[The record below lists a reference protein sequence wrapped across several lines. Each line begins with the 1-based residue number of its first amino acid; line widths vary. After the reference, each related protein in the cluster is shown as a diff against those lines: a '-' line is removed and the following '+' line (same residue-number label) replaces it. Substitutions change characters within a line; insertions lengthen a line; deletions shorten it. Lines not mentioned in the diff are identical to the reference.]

1 MVNWSEPQKQSAFG
15 IFMFAGKAFRQ
26 VVIVVLAAVGSL
38 VRKEKPFW
46 VWALSFGGIAA
57 FVFGKAFLE
66 YFFFT
71 FHVTEGQLI
80 IKKGIFSKKTLVIP
94 FERIQTV
101 QLHQN
106 LLHKIINHC
115 KVAIDT
121 AGTEETEVAIQS
133 LSYAKAISLKQLL
146 TKQTVSPL
154 TKEEE
159 DVEKT
164 IRLLP
169 RDLFKMAISANHL
182 ETFGLLFAFVIAR
195 FQDVKDLFGID
206 AADWVES
213 QGKQIAFTTQMIGL
227 MIFFVLAFSI
237 LISVLR
243 IVLKFSD
250 LTIHLGEKGFQLKHG
265 MLSSQQQFI
274 GSKKIQ
280 FIQWNANWIRRK
292 IGMYMFHIKTAGETD
307 LKKKQKIHVPV
318 TREEHLQKLGSYYQN
333 HLPSVNTQPG
343 TIQPQYFYRQI
354 VLIVLPVTVLAV
366 TTIWI
371 WWSWYALLFLIWSI
385 NYIIKTKIYQQ
396 NFKIWVND
404 DAIEISKGVWGR
416 QRLVINWHNL
426 QVITVQQSIYQRR
439 KRLANLSLQTASG
452 EVNIPYLQVEE
463 AQMLADHAAMKIES
477 SQRNWM

>member
-26 VVIVVLAAVGSL
+26 IIAIIIVFIGGLS
-38 VRKEKPFW
+38 RKEKPLIAW
-46 VWALSFGGIAA
+46 VLAFGGIAL

-66 YFFFT
+66 YFYFT
-71 FHVTEGQLI
+71 FQVSEGQLI

-121 AGTEETEVAIQS
+121 AGSEETEVAIQS
-133 LSYAKAISLKQLL
+133 LSYNKAISLKELL
-146 TKQTVSPL
+146 TQQVASPV
-154 TKEEE
+154 TKEEA
-159 DVEKT
+159 VEKT
-164 IRLLP
+164 IRLSP
-169 RDLFKMAISANHL
+169 SDLFKMALSANHL
-182 ETFGLLFAFVIAR
+182 ETFGLLLAFVIAR
-195 FQDVKDLFGID
+195 FEDVKDLLGID
-206 AADWVES
+206 AYDWVEE
-213 QGKQIAFTTQMIGL
+213 QGKGVAITTQMIGI
-227 MIFFVLAFSI
+227 MIFFALSFSI

-318 TREEHLQKLGSYYQN
+318 TREEHLHKLGSYYQDD
-333 HLPSVNTQPG
+333 LPSVNTEAG
-343 TIQPQYFYRQI
+343 TIQPQYFYRQ
-354 VLIVLPVTVLAV
+354 VLYVVLPVTIIAM
-366 TTIWI
+366 TIIWI
-371 WWSWYALLFLIWSI
+371 WWNWYAALFLIWSI
-385 NYIIKTKIYQQ
+385 NYIIKTKVYRK

-439 KRLANLSLQTASG
+439 KGFANLSMQTASG
-452 EVNIPYLQVEE
+452 EVNIPYLKVEE
-463 AQMLADHAAMKIES
+463 AQILADHAAMKIEA
-477 SQRNWM
+477 SQKNWM

>member
-38 VRKEKPFW
+38 ARKEKPFW
-46 VWALSFGGIAA
+46 VWAVSFGGIAL

-66 YFFFT
+66 YFYFT
-71 FHVTEGQLI
+71 FHVSEGQLI

-106 LLHKIINHC
+106 LLHRIINHC

-121 AGTEETEVAIQS
+121 AGTEETEVSIQS
-133 LSYAKAISLKQLL
+133 LSYSKAISLKELL
-146 TKQTVSPL
+146 TQEVVSSV
-154 TKEEE
+154 TSEET
-159 DVEKT
+159 VEKT
-164 IRLLP
+164 IRLSP
-169 RDLFKMAISANHL
+169 RDLFKMALSANHL
-182 ETFGLLFAFVIAR
+182 ETFGLLLAFVIAR
-195 FQDVKDLFGID
+195 FQDVKDLFGVD
-206 AADWVES
+206 AADWMES
-213 QGKQIAFTTQMIGL
+213 QGKQVAFTTQLIGI

-250 LTIHLGEKGFQLKHG
+250 LTIQLGEKGFQLKHG

-292 IGMYMFHIKTAGETD
+292 VGMYMFHIKTAGETD

-318 TREEHLQKLGSYYQN
+318 TREEHLHKLGSYYQDN
-333 HLPSVNTQPG
+333 LPSANTEAG
-343 TIQPQYFYRQI
+343 TIQPQYFYRQ
-354 VLIVLPVTVLAV
+354 VLYIVLPVTIIA
-366 TTIWI
+366 TTIIWI
-371 WWSWYALLFLIWSI
+371 WWTWYAALFLIWSV
-385 NYIIKTKIYQQ
+385 NYIIKTKIYQK

-416 QRLVINWHNL
+416 QRLVVNWHNL
-426 QVITVQQSIYQRR
+426 QVITIQQSIYQRR
-439 KRLANLSLQTASG
+439 KGLANLSMQTASG
-452 EVNIPYLQVEE
+452 EVNIPYLMVEE

-477 SQRNWM
+477 AQKNWM